1 MLLNLKEF
9 SEMVNGEIIGDP
21 DIEITGVSG
30 INDAKKGDI
39 TFISS
44 SKFIKDIGENRAS
57 CVIVGETI
65 DSIDI
70 TQLKVSNPYY
80 AFARALEYFHPG
92 PSFKPG
98 ISEKAAISDNVVTGA
113 NVSISPF
120 CYISDN
126 VSIGDE
132 TVVLPGV
139 FIGANTKIGRRC
151 VIHPNVVIRE
161 DVQIGDRVI
170 IHPGTVLGSDGFG
183 YVFENGVHYKIPQVG
198 GVVIEDDVEIGSNVS
213 IDRATLGHT
222 VIGRG
227 TKIDNLV
234 QIAHNVKIG
243 ENSIVV
249 AQVAIGGSAVIGSFV
264 TIAGQVGISD
274 HATID
279 SGAIIGA
286 QSGVTGHITKGAYS
300 GSPAIPH
307 KNWLR
312 SQSLFAKLP
321 DMNGRLKDLEKKLN
335 KLEKGMQHD
344 EHK

>member
-1 MLLNLKEF
+1 MLLKLKEF
-9 SEMVNGEIIGDP
+9 SETVNGKIIGDP

-30 INDAKKGDI
+30 VSDAQKGDI
-39 TFISS
+39 TFTAS
-44 SKFIKDIGENRAS
+44 SKFIKDIRGSNAS
-57 CVIVGETI
+57 CVIVGEPI
-65 DSIDI
+65 DDIDI
-70 TQLKVSNPYY
+70 TQLKVSNPYF

-98 ISEKAAISDNVVTGA
+98 ISEKATVSDNAVTGT
-113 NVSISPF
+113 NVSIYPY

-139 FIGANTKIGRRC
+139 FIGANTKVGRRC
-151 VIHPNVVIRE
+151 IIHPNVVLRE
-161 DVQIGDRVI
+161 DVLVGDGVI
-170 IHPGTVLGSDGFG
+170 IHSGTVLGSDGFG
-183 YVFENGVHYKIPQVG
+183 YVFENGIHYKIPQVG
-198 GVVIEDDVEIGSNVS
+198 GVIIEDDVEIGSNVS
-213 IDRATLGHT
+213 IDRATLGST

-249 AQVAIGGSAVIGSFV
+249 AQVAIGGSTEIGSFV
-264 TIAGQVGISD
+264 TIAGQVGIAD
-274 HATID
+274 HVNID
-279 SGAIIGA
+279 SGTIIGA
-286 QSGVTGHITKGAYS
+286 QSGVTGRITKGAYS

-321 DMNGRLKDLEKKLN
+321 DMNKRLKDLEKKLN
-335 KLEKGMQHD
+335 KIEKGIQHD